1 MAKFGKWIGAG
12 LGFAMGG
19 PLGALLGLFI
29 GSMFDNVQVI
39 NGNPAQGPL
48 PGHGGR
54 GDFMF
59 SLTVLATA
67 IMKADDKITRTE
79 LDYVKAFLK
88 RNFGEEATLEA
99 LAMMKELNKKEIP
112 IAEVCQQIRYNM
124 DLPSRTQLLYFLFG
138 VAKSDGTV
146 CEKEIKV
153 LENIAYQLGIDST
166 TFRSVKGMYYDDLDS
181 AYQTLGVNSN
191 VTEDELKKAYR
202 QMARENHPDKVGHLG
217 EDVRKAA
224 EEKFTL
230 INLAYEKIKKQRG
243 FS

>member
-12 LGFAMGG
+12 LGFVMGAG
-19 PLGALLGLFI
+19 PLGALLGFFI

-39 NGNPAQGPL
+39 NGNPNQVPL
-48 PGHGGR
+48 PHSGR

-67 IMKADDKITRTE
+67 IMKADEKITRTE

-88 RNFGEEATLEA
+88 KNFGEEATLEG
-99 LAMMKELNKKEIP
+99 LAMIKELSKKEIP
-112 IAEVCQQIRYNM
+112 VAEVCNQIRYNM

-138 VAKSDGTV
+138 IAKSDGSV
-146 CEKEIKV
+146 CEKEIKA
-153 LENIAYQLGIDST
+153 LENIAYQLGIDTT
-166 TFRSVKGMYYDDLDS
+166 TFRSIRSMYYDDLDS

-191 VTEDELKKAYR
+191 VTEEELKKAYR

-243 FS
+243 FN